1 MSVIVAPPRLTDSAR
16 LDWNVL
22 QAPTPDPRPFDPAD
36 AEMLPEPARR
46 WLLHA
51 VRPGTP
57 LRRSVVLRSHGAI
70 KLGSS
75 WRGFHARQVLA
86 PLAGYVWAA
95 NTLLVNGFDRYR
107 DGSGEMRWRL
117 LDLIP
122 VRSSSSPD
130 TACSAL
136 GRLASEFVMVPAV
149 ALDPSLVW
157 KPVDERH
164 VIARLHNHDITLTI
178 AVDGRLESVSLS
190 RWHEDRYERF
200 TADCSGEITCDG
212 FTIPSDVRGSWD
224 EEDFIWFTVDE
235 AVFR

>member
-16 LDWNVL
+16 HDWNVL
-22 QAPTPDPRPFDPAD
+22 QAPTPGPCPFDPAD
-36 AEMLPEPARR
+36 AGMLPEPARR

-57 LRRSVVLRSHGAI
+57 LRRSVVLRTHGTI

-75 WRGFHARQVLA
+75 WHGFHARQVLA
-86 PLAGYVWAA
+86 PLDGYVWAA
-95 NTLLVNGFDRYR
+95 STFLVNGFDRYR
-107 DGSGEMRWRL
+107 DGSGEMRWHL

-130 TACSAL
+130 TARSAL

-149 ALDPSLVW
+149 ALDPSVVW

-164 VIARLHNHDITLTI
+164 VIARLHDHDMTLAI
-178 AVDGRLESVSLS
+178 AADGRLESVSLS

-200 TADCSGEITCDG
+200 TATCSGENLFDG
-212 FTIPSDVRGSWD
+212 FTIPSDLRCSWQG
-224 EEDFIWFTVDE
+224 EDFIWFTVDE
-235 AVFR
+235 ALFR